1 MDNYIV
7 LTTKTKVN
15 HIKVIFTQKEDCSSF
30 ENTYAWTCWAPSLV
44 HTLAIHLC
52 MPTASHI
59 SISLH
64 RICTFCAAFLHS
76 WWAQDHHTHIKLNYT
91 THPFTLSWLLTSM
104 LLKSSGTRTW
114 LWPRSH
120 AKCNSVFPSLQ
131 NERITVKAWLQYY
144 DAMHNQENIVQTH
157 TETSMLLQQC
167 DKHATRLL
175 TSNIGITSL

>member
-1 MDNYIV
+1 
-7 LTTKTKVN
+7 
-15 HIKVIFTQKEDCSSF
+15 
-30 ENTYAWTCWAPSLV
+30 
-44 HTLAIHLC
+44 

-91 THPFTLSWLLTSM
+91 THPSTLSWLLTST

-157 TETSMLLQQC
+157 TATTMWQACNKIVDQQYW
-167 DKHATRLL
+167 H
-175 TSNIGITSL
+175 NILVTTSLSAPCNSKNFLTTLSASCKWWCQPKGVA